1 MFRNIRRSEAT
12 ELFSF
17 RSSNHTSTYI
27 QDNIFTIMQQPH
39 QIYLTRFQ
47 QQSLYMGARDERD
60 IAARR
65 TGKTDGLVAPY
76 VWMTS
81 NSMPGMLGAWV
92 AVSRQQGFSKTIPGT
107 MAAMERMFGFQIGIH
122 MGWGRPPKHVR
133 PSIFKPKSYENIIW
147 FANGAQWAL
156 ISLSQTASANS
167 YTFSACVGDECRFF
181 PKKKVDEELMP
192 ALSGQTHPLGDI
204 NFSDYNPL
212 YRSTRFVS
220 DASLTAKGSWL
231 EREDEKLDLEI
242 ETGRF
247 KGKTY
252 RWVQNELEEYADKI
266 IRYND
271 LLYNAKK
278 TGHSLRVVSVEE
290 KTMIRAVALKMLKH
304 EGMFRILPNHGNR
317 ITKNMVDMAVYYKLV
332 TAEDAELIYDYEY
345 LITPDEDFEMQMFLR
360 SKKFQDDYL
369 RELRRS
375 AFVVRRA
382 STLENVDVL
391 GEEYIRQMK
400 RDLPPYTFMV
410 SILNVKIK
418 KSNDGFY
425 SNLDIDHVHGYIPD
439 EIDPLSQA
447 NFRTEKATGII
458 GGKKITSESYQ
469 PDFKELS
476 ERNDCRMDADCVND
490 LPLYLAFD
498 YNANINT
505 LVVGQ
510 VYQRDGVEAVNVI
523 KSFYVKN
530 ERKLR
535 ELVDD
540 FSHYYAPKRAVNRD
554 VVYYYDATAKQGA
567 SYALTDERFYQA
579 VIKELERNG
588 WNVTAID
595 MGVPEKHE
603 VKHRIIN
610 NALAGIEYPA
620 IRINQTQNPD
630 LIIALQLCEV
640 SIGYQGFRKDKSQE
654 KKAETEDN
662 LPLQQRTDF
671 TDAFDSLYLGC
682 KFWRG
687 NIGWFVLPDGRNV

>member
-1 MFRNIRRSEAT
+1 
-12 ELFSF
+12 
-17 RSSNHTSTYI
+17 
-27 QDNIFTIMQQPH
+27 MQQPH

-147 FANGAQWAL
+147 FANGSQWAL

-252 RWVQNELEEYADKI
+252 RWVQNELEEYADKV

-290 KTMIRAVALKMLKH
+290 KTIIRAVALKMLKH
-304 EGMFRILPNHGNR
+304 EGMFRILPNHGKK
-317 ITKNMVDMAVYYKLV
+317 ITKNMVDMAVNYKLV

-458 GGKKITSESYQ
+458 GGKKITAESYQ
-469 PDFKELS
+469 PDLKELS
-476 ERNDCRMDADCVND
+476 ERNDCRMDSDCIND

-610 NALAGIEYPA
+610 NGLAGIEYPA
-620 IRINQTQNPD
+620 IRINQPNNPD

-654 KKAETEDN
+654 KKPETEDN

>member
-1 MFRNIRRSEAT
+1 
-12 ELFSF
+12 
-17 RSSNHTSTYI
+17 
-27 QDNIFTIMQQPH
+27 MQQPH

-47 QQSLYMGARDERD
+47 QQSLYMGARNERD

-252 RWVQNELEEYADKI
+252 RWVQNELEEYADKV

-290 KTMIRAVALKMLKH
+290 KTIIRAVALKMLKH

-317 ITKNMVDMAVYYKLV
+317 ITKNMVDMAVNYKLV

-400 RDLPPYTFMV
+400 RDLTPYTFMV

-458 GGKKITSESYQ
+458 GGKKITAESYQ
-469 PDFKELS
+469 PDLKELS
-476 ERNDCRMDADCVND
+476 ERNDCRMDSDCIND

-510 VYQRDGVEAVNVI
+510 VYQRDGLEAVNVI

-588 WNVTAID
+588 WKVTAID

-610 NALAGIEYPA
+610 NGLAGIEYPA
-620 IRINQTQNPD
+620 IRINQPNNPD

-654 KKAETEDN
+654 KKPETEDN

>member
-1 MFRNIRRSEAT
+1 
-12 ELFSF
+12 
-17 RSSNHTSTYI
+17 
-27 QDNIFTIMQQPH
+27 MQQPH

-242 ETGRF
+242 ETGIF

-252 RWVQNELEEYADKI
+252 RWVQGELEDYADKV

-278 TGHSLRVVSVEE
+278 TGHTPHVVPAEV

-304 EGMFRILPNHGNR
+304 EGMFRILPNHGKK
-317 ITKNMVDMAVYYKLV
+317 ITKNMVDMAVNYKLV
-332 TAEDAELIYDYEY
+332 TADDAELIYDYEY
-345 LITPDEDFEMQMFLR
+345 LLTPEEDFEMQMFLR
-360 SKKFQDDYL
+360 SKKFQDGYL

-425 SNLDIDHVHGYIPD
+425 SNLDIDHVHGYIND
-439 EIDPLSQA
+439 SGIDPLTMA
-447 NFRTEKATGII
+447 NWSTQKATGII
-458 GGKKITSESYQ
+458 DGKKITSESYQ
-469 PDFKELS
+469 PDLKELS

-540 FSHYYAPKRAVNRD
+540 FSRYYAPKRAVNRD
-554 VVYYYDATAKQGA
+554 VVYFYDATAKQGA

-610 NALAGIEYPA
+610 NGLAGIEYPA
-620 IRINQTQNPD
+620 IRINQLNNPD
-630 LIIALQLCEV
+630 LIIAMQLCEV

-654 KKAETEDN
+654 KKPETEEN

>member
-1 MFRNIRRSEAT
+1 
-12 ELFSF
+12 
-17 RSSNHTSTYI
+17 
-27 QDNIFTIMQQPH
+27 MQQPH

-252 RWVQNELEEYADKI
+252 RWVQNELEEYADKV

-290 KTMIRAVALKMLKH
+290 KTIIRAVALKMLKH

-317 ITKNMVDMAVYYKLV
+317 ITKNMVDMAVNYKLV

-469 PDFKELS
+469 PDLKELS
-476 ERNDCRMDADCVND
+476 ERNDCRMDSDCIND

-554 VVYYYDATAKQGA
+554 VVYFYDATAKQGA

-610 NALAGIEYPA
+610 NGLAGIEYPA
-620 IRINQTQNPD
+620 IRINQPNNPD

-654 KKAETEDN
+654 KKPETEDN

>member
-1 MFRNIRRSEAT
+1 
-12 ELFSF
+12 
-17 RSSNHTSTYI
+17 
-27 QDNIFTIMQQPH
+27 MQQPH

-242 ETGRF
+242 ETGKF

-252 RWVQNELEEYADKI
+252 RWVQGELEDYADKV

-278 TGHSLRVVSVEE
+278 TGHTPHVVPAEV

-304 EGMFRILPNHGNR
+304 EGMFRILPNHGKK
-317 ITKNMVDMAVYYKLV
+317 ITKNMVDMAVNYKLV

-345 LITPDEDFEMQMFLR
+345 LLTPEEDFEMQMFLR
-360 SKKFQDDYL
+360 SKKFQDEYL

-425 SNLDIDHVHGYIPD
+425 SNLDIDHVHGYIND
-439 EIDPLSQA
+439 SGIDPLTMA
-447 NFRTEKATGII
+447 NWSTQKATGII
-458 GGKKITSESYQ
+458 DGKKITSESYQ
-469 PDFKELS
+469 PDLKELS

-540 FSHYYAPKRAVNRD
+540 FSRYYAPKRAVNRD
-554 VVYYYDATAKQGA
+554 VVYYYDSTAKQGA

-610 NALAGIEYPA
+610 NGLAGIEYPA
-620 IRINQTQNPD
+620 IRINQLNNPD

-654 KKAETEDN
+654 KKPETEEN

-671 TDAFDSLYLGC
+671 TDAFDTLYLGC

>member
-1 MFRNIRRSEAT
+1 
-12 ELFSF
+12 
-17 RSSNHTSTYI
+17 
-27 QDNIFTIMQQPH
+27 MQQPH

-252 RWVQNELEEYADKI
+252 RWVQNELEEYADKV

-290 KTMIRAVALKMLKH
+290 KTMIRAIALKMLKH
-304 EGMFRILPNHGNR
+304 EGMFRILPNHGKK
-317 ITKNMVDMAVYYKLV
+317 ITKNMVDMAINYKLV
-332 TAEDAELIYDYEY
+332 TARDAELIYDYEY

-469 PDFKELS
+469 PDLKELS
-476 ERNDCRMDADCVND
+476 ERNDCRMDSDCVND

-510 VYQRDGVEAVNVI
+510 VYQRDGVETVNVI

-610 NALAGIEYPA
+610 NGLAGIEYPA
-620 IRINQTQNPD
+620 IRINQPNNPD

-654 KKAETEDN
+654 KKPETEEN

>member
-1 MFRNIRRSEAT
+1 
-12 ELFSF
+12 
-17 RSSNHTSTYI
+17 
-27 QDNIFTIMQQPH
+27 MQQPH

-147 FANGAQWAL
+147 FANGSQWAL

-252 RWVQNELEEYADKI
+252 RWVQNELEEYADKV

-278 TGHSLRVVSVEE
+278 TGHSLRVVSVDE
-290 KTMIRAVALKMLKH
+290 KTIIRAVALKMLKH

-317 ITKNMVDMAVYYKLV
+317 ITKNMVDMAVNYKLV

-469 PDFKELS
+469 PDLKELS
-476 ERNDCRMDADCVND
+476 ERNDCRMDSDCVND

-510 VYQRDGVEAVNVI
+510 VYQRDGLEAVNVI

-554 VVYYYDATAKQGA
+554 VVYFYDSTAKQGA
-567 SYALTDERFYQA
+567 SYALTDERYYQA

-595 MGVPEKHE
+595 MGVPERHE

-610 NALAGIEYPA
+610 NGLAGIEYPA
-620 IRINQTQNPD
+620 IRINQPNNPD

-654 KKAETEDN
+654 KKPETEDN

>member
-1 MFRNIRRSEAT
+1 
-12 ELFSF
+12 
-17 RSSNHTSTYI
+17 
-27 QDNIFTIMQQPH
+27 MQQPH

-252 RWVQNELEEYADKI
+252 RWVQNELEEYADKV

-290 KTMIRAVALKMLKH
+290 KTIIRAVALKMLKH

-317 ITKNMVDMAVYYKLV
+317 ITKNMVDMAVNYKLV

-469 PDFKELS
+469 PDLKELS
-476 ERNDCRMDADCVND
+476 ERNDCRMDSDCIND

-535 ELVDD
+535 DLVDD

-610 NALAGIEYPA
+610 NGLAGIEYPA
-620 IRINQTQNPD
+620 IRINQPNNPD
-630 LIIALQLCEV
+630 LIIAMQLCEV

-654 KKAETEDN
+654 KKPETEDN

>member
-1 MFRNIRRSEAT
+1 
-12 ELFSF
+12 
-17 RSSNHTSTYI
+17 
-27 QDNIFTIMQQPH
+27 MQQPH

-65 TGKTDGLVAPY
+65 SGKTDGHVAPY

-231 EREDEKLDLEI
+231 EREDEKLDWEI

-252 RWVQNELEEYADKI
+252 RWVQNELEEYADKV

-290 KTMIRAVALKMLKH
+290 KTIIRAVALKMLKH

-317 ITKNMVDMAVYYKLV
+317 ITKNMVDMAVNYKLV

-469 PDFKELS
+469 PDLKELS
-476 ERNDCRMDADCVND
+476 ERNDCRMDSDCVND

-510 VYQRDGVEAVNVI
+510 VYQRDGVETVNVI

-554 VVYYYDATAKQGA
+554 VVYYYDSTAKQGA
-567 SYALTDERFYQA
+567 SYALTDERYYQA

-595 MGVPEKHE
+595 MGVPERHE

-610 NALAGIEYPA
+610 NGLAGIEYPA
-620 IRINQTQNPD
+620 IRINQPNNPD

-654 KKAETEDN
+654 KKPETEDN

>member
-1 MFRNIRRSEAT
+1 
-12 ELFSF
+12 
-17 RSSNHTSTYI
+17 
-27 QDNIFTIMQQPH
+27 MQQPH
-39 QIYLTRFQ
+39 LIYLTKFQ
-47 QQSLYMGARDERD
+47 QQSLYMAAKDERV

-65 TGKTDGLVAPY
+65 VGKTDGLVAPY

-231 EREDEKLDLEI
+231 EREEEKLDLEI
-242 ETGRF
+242 ETGKF

-252 RWVQNELEEYADKI
+252 RWVQGELEDYADKV

-278 TGHSLRVVSVEE
+278 TGHTPHVVPAEV

-304 EGMFRILPNHGNR
+304 EGMFRILPNHGKK
-317 ITKNMVDMAVYYKLV
+317 ISKNMVDMAVNYKLV

-345 LITPDEDFEMQMFLR
+345 LLTPEEDFEMQMFLR

-425 SNLDIDHVHGYIPD
+425 SNLDIDHVHGYIND
-439 EIDPLSQA
+439 SGIDPLTMA
-447 NFRTEKATGII
+447 NWSTQKATGII
-458 GGKKITSESYQ
+458 DGKKITSESYQ
-469 PDFKELS
+469 PDLKELS

-510 VYQRDGVEAVNVI
+510 VYQRDGLEAVNVI

-540 FSHYYAPKRAVNRD
+540 FSHYYAPKRAINRD
-554 VVYYYDATAKQGA
+554 VVYFYDATAKQGA

-630 LIIALQLCEV
+630 LIIAMQLCEV

>member
-1 MFRNIRRSEAT
+1 
-12 ELFSF
+12 
-17 RSSNHTSTYI
+17 
-27 QDNIFTIMQQPH
+27 MQQPH

-252 RWVQNELEEYADKI
+252 RWVQNELEEYADKV

-271 LLYNAKK
+271 LPYNAKK

-290 KTMIRAVALKMLKH
+290 KTIIRAVALKMLKH
-304 EGMFRILPNHGNR
+304 EGMFRILPNHGKK
-317 ITKNMVDMAVYYKLV
+317 ITKNMVDMAVNYKLV

-458 GGKKITSESYQ
+458 GGKKITAESYQ
-469 PDFKELS
+469 PDLKELS
-476 ERNDCRMDADCVND
+476 ERNDCRMDSDCIND

-554 VVYYYDATAKQGA
+554 VVYFYDSTAKQGA
-567 SYALTDERFYQA
+567 SYALTDERYYQA

-595 MGVPEKHE
+595 MGVPERHE

-620 IRINQTQNPD
+620 IRINQPNNPD

>member
-1 MFRNIRRSEAT
+1 
-12 ELFSF
+12 
-17 RSSNHTSTYI
+17 
-27 QDNIFTIMQQPH
+27 MQQPH

-220 DASLTAKGSWL
+220 DASFTAKGSWL
-231 EREDEKLDLEI
+231 EREDEKLDWEI

-252 RWVQNELEEYADKI
+252 RWVQNELEEYADKV

-290 KTMIRAVALKMLKH
+290 KTIIRAVALKMLKH
-304 EGMFRILPNHGNR
+304 EGMFRILPNHGKK
-317 ITKNMVDMAVYYKLV
+317 ITKNMVDMAVNYKLV

-469 PDFKELS
+469 PDLKELS
-476 ERNDCRMDADCVND
+476 ERNDCRMDSDCIND

-510 VYQRDGVEAVNVI
+510 VYQRDGLEAVNVI

-554 VVYYYDATAKQGA
+554 VVYFYDATAKQGA

-595 MGVPEKHE
+595 MGAPEQHE

-610 NALAGIEYPA
+610 NGLAGIEYPA
-620 IRINQTQNPD
+620 IRINQPNNPD

>member
-1 MFRNIRRSEAT
+1 
-12 ELFSF
+12 
-17 RSSNHTSTYI
+17 
-27 QDNIFTIMQQPH
+27 MQQPH

-252 RWVQNELEEYADKI
+252 RWVQNELEEYADKV

-290 KTMIRAVALKMLKH
+290 KTIIRAVALKMLKH
-304 EGMFRILPNHGNR
+304 EGMFRILPNHGKK
-317 ITKNMVDMAVYYKLV
+317 ITKNMVDMAVNYKLV

-458 GGKKITSESYQ
+458 GGKKITAESYQ
-469 PDFKELS
+469 PDLKELS
-476 ERNDCRMDADCVND
+476 ERNDCRMDSDCIND

-554 VVYYYDATAKQGA
+554 VVYFYDSTAKQGA
-567 SYALTDERFYQA
+567 SYALTDERYYQA

-610 NALAGIEYPA
+610 NGLAGIEYPA
-620 IRINQTQNPD
+620 IRINQPNNPD

-654 KKAETEDN
+654 KKPETEDN

-671 TDAFDSLYLGC
+671 TDAFDSLYMGC

>member
-1 MFRNIRRSEAT
+1 
-12 ELFSF
+12 
-17 RSSNHTSTYI
+17 
-27 QDNIFTIMQQPH
+27 MQQPH

-252 RWVQNELEEYADKI
+252 RWVQNELEEYADKV

-290 KTMIRAVALKMLKH
+290 KTIIRAVALKMLKH
-304 EGMFRILPNHGNR
+304 EGMFRILPNHGKK
-317 ITKNMVDMAVYYKLV
+317 ITKNMVDMAVNYKLV

-469 PDFKELS
+469 PDLKELS
-476 ERNDCRMDADCVND
+476 ERNDCRMDSDCVND

-610 NALAGIEYPA
+610 NGLAGIEYPA
-620 IRINQTQNPD
+620 IRINQPNNPD

>member
-1 MFRNIRRSEAT
+1 
-12 ELFSF
+12 
-17 RSSNHTSTYI
+17 
-27 QDNIFTIMQQPH
+27 MQQPH

-252 RWVQNELEEYADKI
+252 RWVQNELEEYADKV

-290 KTMIRAVALKMLKH
+290 KTIIRAVALKMLKH
-304 EGMFRILPNHGNR
+304 EGMFRILPNHGKK
-317 ITKNMVDMAVYYKLV
+317 ITKNMVDMAVNYKLV

-469 PDFKELS
+469 PDLKELS
-476 ERNDCRMDADCVND
+476 ERNDCRMDSDCIND

-579 VIKELERNG
+579 VIKELERNS

-610 NALAGIEYPA
+610 NGLAGIEYPA
-620 IRINQTQNPD
+620 IRINQPNNPD

-654 KKAETEDN
+654 KKPETEDN

>member
-1 MFRNIRRSEAT
+1 
-12 ELFSF
+12 
-17 RSSNHTSTYI
+17 
-27 QDNIFTIMQQPH
+27 MQQPH

-252 RWVQNELEEYADKI
+252 RWVQNELEEYADKV

-290 KTMIRAVALKMLKH
+290 KTIIRAVALKMLKH

-317 ITKNMVDMAVYYKLV
+317 ITKNMVDMAVNYKLV
-332 TAEDAELIYDYEY
+332 TAEDAKLIYDYEY

-458 GGKKITSESYQ
+458 GGKKITAESYQ
-469 PDFKELS
+469 PDLKELS
-476 ERNDCRMDADCVND
+476 ERNDCRMDSDCIND

-554 VVYYYDATAKQGA
+554 VVYFYDSTAKQGA
-567 SYALTDERFYQA
+567 SYALTDERYYQA

-595 MGVPEKHE
+595 MGVPERHE

-620 IRINQTQNPD
+620 IRINQPNNPD

>member
-1 MFRNIRRSEAT
+1 
-12 ELFSF
+12 
-17 RSSNHTSTYI
+17 
-27 QDNIFTIMQQPH
+27 MQQPH

-107 MAAMERMFGFQIGIH
+107 MAAMERIFGFQIGIH

-242 ETGRF
+242 ETGKF

-252 RWVQNELEEYADKI
+252 RWVQGELEDYADKV

-278 TGHSLRVVSVEE
+278 TRHTPHVVPAEV

-304 EGMFRILPNHGNR
+304 EGMFRILPNHGKK
-317 ITKNMVDMAVYYKLV
+317 ITKNMVDMAVNYKLV

-345 LITPDEDFEMQMFLR
+345 LLTPEEDFEMQMFLR
-360 SKKFQDDYL
+360 SKKFQDEYL

-425 SNLDIDHVHGYIPD
+425 SNLDIDHVHGYIND
-439 EIDPLSQA
+439 SGIDPLTMA
-447 NFRTEKATGII
+447 NWSTQKATGII

-469 PDFKELS
+469 PDLKELS

-540 FSHYYAPKRAVNRD
+540 FSRYYAPKRAVNRD
-554 VVYYYDATAKQGA
+554 VVYFYDATAKQGA

-610 NALAGIEYPA
+610 NGLAGIEYPA
-620 IRINQTQNPD
+620 IRINQLNNPD
-630 LIIALQLCEV
+630 LIIAMQLCEV

-654 KKAETEDN
+654 KKPETEEN

>member
-1 MFRNIRRSEAT
+1 
-12 ELFSF
+12 
-17 RSSNHTSTYI
+17 
-27 QDNIFTIMQQPH
+27 MQQPH

-242 ETGRF
+242 ETGIF

-252 RWVQNELEEYADKI
+252 RWVQGELEDYADKV

-278 TGHSLRVVSVEE
+278 TGHTPHVVPAEV

-304 EGMFRILPNHGNR
+304 EGMFRILPNHGKK
-317 ITKNMVDMAVYYKLV
+317 ITKNMVDMAVNYKLV
-332 TAEDAELIYDYEY
+332 TADDAELIYDYEY
-345 LITPDEDFEMQMFLR
+345 LLTPEEDFEMQMFLR
-360 SKKFQDDYL
+360 SKKFQDGYL

-425 SNLDIDHVHGYIPD
+425 SNLDIDHVHGYIND
-439 EIDPLSQA
+439 SGIDPLTMA
-447 NFRTEKATGII
+447 NWSTQKATGII
-458 GGKKITSESYQ
+458 DGKKITSESYQ
-469 PDFKELS
+469 PDLKELS

-540 FSHYYAPKRAVNRD
+540 FSRYYAPKRAVNRD
-554 VVYYYDATAKQGA
+554 VVYFYDATAKQGA

-610 NALAGIEYPA
+610 NGLAGIEYPA
-620 IRINQTQNPD
+620 IRINQLNNPD
-630 LIIALQLCEV
+630 LIIAMQLCDV

-654 KKAETEDN
+654 KKPETEEN

>member
-1 MFRNIRRSEAT
+1 
-12 ELFSF
+12 
-17 RSSNHTSTYI
+17 
-27 QDNIFTIMQQPH
+27 MQQPH

-252 RWVQNELEEYADKI
+252 RWVQNELEEYADKV

-290 KTMIRAVALKMLKH
+290 KTIIRAVALKMLKH

-317 ITKNMVDMAVYYKLV
+317 ITKNMVDMAVNYKLV

-469 PDFKELS
+469 PDLKELS
-476 ERNDCRMDADCVND
+476 ERNDCRMDSDCVND

-510 VYQRDGVEAVNVI
+510 VYQRDGLEAVNVI

-535 ELVDD
+535 ELIDD

-554 VVYYYDATAKQGA
+554 VVYFYDATAKQGA

-595 MGVPEKHE
+595 MGVPEQHE

-610 NALAGIEYPA
+610 NGLAGIEYPA
-620 IRINQTQNPD
+620 IRINQPNNPD

-654 KKAETEDN
+654 KKPETEDN

>member
-1 MFRNIRRSEAT
+1 
-12 ELFSF
+12 
-17 RSSNHTSTYI
+17 
-27 QDNIFTIMQQPH
+27 MQQPH

-252 RWVQNELEEYADKI
+252 RWVQNELEEYADKV

-290 KTMIRAVALKMLKH
+290 KTIIRAVALKMLKH
-304 EGMFRILPNHGNR
+304 EGMFRILPNHGKK
-317 ITKNMVDMAVYYKLV
+317 ITKNMVDMAVNYKLV

-458 GGKKITSESYQ
+458 GGKKITAESYQ
-469 PDFKELS
+469 PDLKELS
-476 ERNDCRMDADCVND
+476 ERNDCRMDSDCIND

-535 ELVDD
+535 ELVAD

-554 VVYYYDATAKQGA
+554 VVYFYDSTAKQGA
-567 SYALTDERFYQA
+567 SYALTDERYYQA

-610 NALAGIEYPA
+610 NGLAGIEYPA
-620 IRINQTQNPD
+620 IRINQPNNPD

>member
-1 MFRNIRRSEAT
+1 
-12 ELFSF
+12 
-17 RSSNHTSTYI
+17 
-27 QDNIFTIMQQPH
+27 MQQPH

-242 ETGRF
+242 ETGKF

-252 RWVQNELEEYADKI
+252 RWVQGELEDYADKV

-278 TGHSLRVVSVEE
+278 TGHTPHVVPAEV

-304 EGMFRILPNHGNR
+304 EGMFRILPNHGKK
-317 ITKNMVDMAVYYKLV
+317 ITKNMVDMAVNYKLV

-345 LITPDEDFEMQMFLR
+345 LLTPEEDFEMQMFLR
-360 SKKFQDDYL
+360 SKKFQDEYL

-425 SNLDIDHVHGYIPD
+425 SNLDIDRVHGYIPD
-439 EIDPLSQA
+439 NEIDPLSMA
-447 NFRTEKATGII
+447 KWETKKATGII
-458 GGKKITSESYQ
+458 DGKKITSESYQ
-469 PDFKELS
+469 PDLKELS

-540 FSHYYAPKRAVNRD
+540 FSRYYAPKRAVNRD
-554 VVYYYDATAKQGA
+554 VVYYYDSTAKQGA

-610 NALAGIEYPA
+610 NGLAGIEYPA
-620 IRINQTQNPD
+620 IRINQLNNPD

-654 KKAETEDN
+654 KKPETEEN

-671 TDAFDSLYLGC
+671 TDAFDTLYLGC

>member
-1 MFRNIRRSEAT
+1 
-12 ELFSF
+12 
-17 RSSNHTSTYI
+17 
-27 QDNIFTIMQQPH
+27 MQQPH

-220 DASLTAKGSWL
+220 DVSLTAKGSWL

-252 RWVQNELEEYADKI
+252 RWVQNELEEYADKV

-290 KTMIRAVALKMLKH
+290 KTIIRAVALKMLKH

-317 ITKNMVDMAVYYKLV
+317 ITKNMVDMAVNYKLV

-458 GGKKITSESYQ
+458 GGKKITAESYQ
-469 PDFKELS
+469 PDLKELS
-476 ERNDCRMDADCVND
+476 ERNDCRMDSDCIND

-510 VYQRDGVEAVNVI
+510 VYQRDGVETVNVI

-535 ELVDD
+535 ELIDD

-610 NALAGIEYPA
+610 NGLAGIEYPA
-620 IRINQTQNPD
+620 IRINQPNNPD

-654 KKAETEDN
+654 KKPETEDN

>member
-1 MFRNIRRSEAT
+1 
-12 ELFSF
+12 
-17 RSSNHTSTYI
+17 
-27 QDNIFTIMQQPH
+27 MQQPH

-252 RWVQNELEEYADKI
+252 RWVQNELEEYADKV

-290 KTMIRAVALKMLKH
+290 KTIIRAVALKMLKH
-304 EGMFRILPNHGNR
+304 EGMFRILPNHGKK
-317 ITKNMVDMAVYYKLV
+317 ITKNMVDMAVNYKLV

-447 NFRTEKATGII
+447 NFRTEKTTGII
-458 GGKKITSESYQ
+458 GGKKITAESYQ
-469 PDFKELS
+469 PDLKELS

-540 FSHYYAPKRAVNRD
+540 FSHYYAPKRAVKRD
-554 VVYYYDATAKQGA
+554 VVYFYDATAKQGA

-610 NALAGIEYPA
+610 NGLAGIEYPA

>member
-1 MFRNIRRSEAT
+1 
-12 ELFSF
+12 
-17 RSSNHTSTYI
+17 
-27 QDNIFTIMQQPH
+27 MQQPH

-133 PSIFKPKSYENIIW
+133 PSIFKPKSYENTIW

-252 RWVQNELEEYADKI
+252 RWVQNELEEYADKV

-290 KTMIRAVALKMLKH
+290 KTIIRAVALKMLKH

-317 ITKNMVDMAVYYKLV
+317 ITKNMVDMAVNYKLV
-332 TAEDAELIYDYEY
+332 TAEDAKLIYDYEY

-469 PDFKELS
+469 PDLKELS
-476 ERNDCRMDADCVND
+476 ERNDCRMDSDCVND

-510 VYQRDGVEAVNVI
+510 VYQRDGLEAVNVI

-554 VVYYYDATAKQGA
+554 VVYFYDATAKQGA

-610 NALAGIEYPA
+610 NGLAGIEYPA
-620 IRINQTQNPD
+620 IRINQPNNPD

>member
-1 MFRNIRRSEAT
+1 
-12 ELFSF
+12 
-17 RSSNHTSTYI
+17 
-27 QDNIFTIMQQPH
+27 MQQPH

-252 RWVQNELEEYADKI
+252 RWVQNELEEYADKV

-290 KTMIRAVALKMLKH
+290 KTIIRAVALKMLKH
-304 EGMFRILPNHGNR
+304 EGMFRILPNHGKK
-317 ITKNMVDMAVYYKLV
+317 ITKNMVDMAVNYKLV

-469 PDFKELS
+469 PDLKELS
-476 ERNDCRMDADCVND
+476 ERNDCRMDSDCIND

-510 VYQRDGVEAVNVI
+510 VYQRDGLEAVNVI

-554 VVYYYDATAKQGA
+554 VVYFYDATAKQGA

-595 MGVPEKHE
+595 MGAPEQHE

-610 NALAGIEYPA
+610 NGLAGIEYPA
-620 IRINQTQNPD
+620 IRINQPNNPD

>member
-1 MFRNIRRSEAT
+1 
-12 ELFSF
+12 
-17 RSSNHTSTYI
+17 
-27 QDNIFTIMQQPH
+27 MQQLH

-242 ETGRF
+242 ETGKF

-252 RWVQNELEEYADKI
+252 RWVQGELEDYADKV

-278 TGHSLRVVSVEE
+278 TGHTPHVVPAEV

-304 EGMFRILPNHGNR
+304 EGMFRILPNHGKK
-317 ITKNMVDMAVYYKLV
+317 ITKNMVDMAVNYKLV

-345 LITPDEDFEMQMFLR
+345 LLTPEEDFEMQMFLR
-360 SKKFQDDYL
+360 SKKFQDEYL

-425 SNLDIDHVHGYIPD
+425 SNLDIDHVHGYIND
-439 EIDPLSQA
+439 SGIDPLTMA
-447 NFRTEKATGII
+447 NWSTQKATGII

-469 PDFKELS
+469 PDLKELS

-540 FSHYYAPKRAVNRD
+540 FSRYYAPKRAVNRD
-554 VVYYYDATAKQGA
+554 VVYFYDATAKQGA

-610 NALAGIEYPA
+610 NGLAGIEYPA
-620 IRINQTQNPD
+620 IRINQLNNPD
-630 LIIALQLCEV
+630 LIIAMQLCEV

>member
-1 MFRNIRRSEAT
+1 
-12 ELFSF
+12 
-17 RSSNHTSTYI
+17 
-27 QDNIFTIMQQPH
+27 MQQPH

-252 RWVQNELEEYADKI
+252 RWVQNELEEYADKV

-290 KTMIRAVALKMLKH
+290 KTIIRAVALKMLKH
-304 EGMFRILPNHGNR
+304 EGMFRILPNHGKK
-317 ITKNMVDMAVYYKLV
+317 ITKNMVDMAVNYKLV

-447 NFRTEKATGII
+447 NFRTEKTTGII
-458 GGKKITSESYQ
+458 GGKKITAESYQ
-469 PDFKELS
+469 PDLKELS

-510 VYQRDGVEAVNVI
+510 VYQRDGLEAVNVI

-554 VVYYYDATAKQGA
+554 VVYFYDSTAKQGA

-595 MGVPEKHE
+595 MGVPEQHE

-620 IRINQTQNPD
+620 IRINQPNNPD

-654 KKAETEDN
+654 KKPEKEDN

>member
-1 MFRNIRRSEAT
+1 
-12 ELFSF
+12 
-17 RSSNHTSTYI
+17 
-27 QDNIFTIMQQPH
+27 MQQPH

-133 PSIFKPKSYENIIW
+133 PSIFNPKSYENIIW

-252 RWVQNELEEYADKI
+252 RWVQNELEEYADKV

-290 KTMIRAVALKMLKH
+290 KTIIRAVALKMLKH

-317 ITKNMVDMAVYYKLV
+317 ITKNMVDMAVNYKLV
-332 TAEDAELIYDYEY
+332 TAEDAKLIYDYEY

-469 PDFKELS
+469 PDLKELS
-476 ERNDCRMDADCVND
+476 ERNDCRMDSDCVND

-510 VYQRDGVEAVNVI
+510 VYQRDGLEAVNVI

-554 VVYYYDATAKQGA
+554 VVYFYDATAKQGA

-610 NALAGIEYPA
+610 NGLAGIEYPA
-620 IRINQTQNPD
+620 IRINQPNNPD

>member
-1 MFRNIRRSEAT
+1 
-12 ELFSF
+12 
-17 RSSNHTSTYI
+17 
-27 QDNIFTIMQQPH
+27 MQQPH

-252 RWVQNELEEYADKI
+252 RWVQNELEEYADKV

-290 KTMIRAVALKMLKH
+290 KTIIRAVALKMLKH

-317 ITKNMVDMAVYYKLV
+317 ITKNMVDMAVNYKLV

-469 PDFKELS
+469 PDLKELS
-476 ERNDCRMDADCVND
+476 ERNDCRMDSDCVND

-554 VVYYYDATAKQGA
+554 VVYYYDSTAKQGA
-567 SYALTDERFYQA
+567 SYALTDERYYQA

-595 MGVPEKHE
+595 MGVPERHE

-610 NALAGIEYPA
+610 NGLAGIEYPA
-620 IRINQTQNPD
+620 IRINQPNNPD

-654 KKAETEDN
+654 KKPETEDN

-671 TDAFDSLYLGC
+671 TDAFDSLYMGC

>member
-1 MFRNIRRSEAT
+1 
-12 ELFSF
+12 
-17 RSSNHTSTYI
+17 
-27 QDNIFTIMQQPH
+27 MQQPH

-252 RWVQNELEEYADKI
+252 RWVQNELEEYADKV

-290 KTMIRAVALKMLKH
+290 KTIIRAVALKMLKH
-304 EGMFRILPNHGNR
+304 EGMFRILPNHGKK
-317 ITKNMVDMAVYYKLV
+317 ITKNMVDMAVNYKLV

-458 GGKKITSESYQ
+458 GGKKITAESYQ
-469 PDFKELS
+469 PDLKELS
-476 ERNDCRMDADCVND
+476 ERNDCRMDSDCIND

-510 VYQRDGVEAVNVI
+510 VYQRDGVETVNVI

-554 VVYYYDATAKQGA
+554 VVYFYDSTAKQGA
-567 SYALTDERFYQA
+567 SYALTDERYYQA

-595 MGVPEKHE
+595 MGVPERHE

-620 IRINQTQNPD
+620 IRINQPNNPD

>member
-1 MFRNIRRSEAT
+1 
-12 ELFSF
+12 
-17 RSSNHTSTYI
+17 
-27 QDNIFTIMQQPH
+27 MQQPH

-242 ETGRF
+242 ETGKF

-252 RWVQNELEEYADKI
+252 RWVQGELEDYADKV

-271 LLYNAKK
+271 LLYNARK
-278 TGHSLRVVSVEE
+278 TGHTPHVVPAEV

-304 EGMFRILPNHGNR
+304 EGMFRILPNHGKK
-317 ITKNMVDMAVYYKLV
+317 ITKNMVDMAVNYKLV
-332 TAEDAELIYDYEY
+332 TTEDAELIYDYEY
-345 LITPDEDFEMQMFLR
+345 LLTPEEDFEMQMFLR
-360 SKKFQDDYL
+360 SKKFQDEYL

-425 SNLDIDHVHGYIPD
+425 SNLDIDHVHGYIND
-439 EIDPLSQA
+439 SGIDPLTMA
-447 NFRTEKATGII
+447 NWSTQKATGII
-458 GGKKITSESYQ
+458 DGKKITSESYQ
-469 PDFKELS
+469 PDLKELS

-540 FSHYYAPKRAVNRD
+540 FSRYYAPKRAVNRD
-554 VVYYYDATAKQGA
+554 VVYFYDATAKQGA

-610 NALAGIEYPA
+610 NGLAGIEYPA
-620 IRINQTQNPD
+620 IRINQLNNPD
-630 LIIALQLCEV
+630 LIIAMQLCEV

-654 KKAETEDN
+654 KKPETEEN

>member
-1 MFRNIRRSEAT
+1 MSADFKSAGTPNGRKDAAKSI
-12 ELFSF
+12 
-17 RSSNHTSTYI
+17 YI
-27 QDNIFTIMQQPH
+27 QDNNFTIMQQPH

-252 RWVQNELEEYADKI
+252 RWVQNELEEYADKV

-304 EGMFRILPNHGNR
+304 EGMFRILPNHGKK
-317 ITKNMVDMAVYYKLV
+317 ITKNMVDMAINYKLV
-332 TAEDAELIYDYEY
+332 TARDAELIYDYEY

-469 PDFKELS
+469 PDLKELS
-476 ERNDCRMDADCVND
+476 ERNDCRMDSDCVND

-510 VYQRDGVEAVNVI
+510 VYQRDGVETVNVI

-554 VVYYYDATAKQGA
+554 VVYYYDSTAKQGA

-610 NALAGIEYPA
+610 NGLAGIEYPA
-620 IRINQTQNPD
+620 IRINQPNNPD

-654 KKAETEDN
+654 KKPETEEN

>member
-1 MFRNIRRSEAT
+1 
-12 ELFSF
+12 
-17 RSSNHTSTYI
+17 
-27 QDNIFTIMQQPH
+27 MQQPH

-252 RWVQNELEEYADKI
+252 RWVQNELEEYADKV

-290 KTMIRAVALKMLKH
+290 KTIIRAVALKMLKH

-317 ITKNMVDMAVYYKLV
+317 ITKNMVDMAVNYKLV

-476 ERNDCRMDADCVND
+476 ERNDCRMDSDCVND

-510 VYQRDGVEAVNVI
+510 VYQRDGLEAVNVI

-554 VVYYYDATAKQGA
+554 VVYFYDATAKQGA

-595 MGVPEKHE
+595 MGVPEQHE

-610 NALAGIEYPA
+610 NGLAGIEYPA
-620 IRINQTQNPD
+620 IRINQPNNPD